1 MNKKFNINKQRMQ
14 GGGAGVAARNKLG
27 FQPNLL
33 HGLKDLCE
41 KFILADFR
49 VLEIGCFDGVSTE
62 LFCVYAKEVIGVDLY
77 TRANL
82 KKVIKNNK
90 NLEFHQ
96 KSAKQYINTN
106 PKKFDLIYID
116 GDHSYEAAKSD
127 ILDSLK
133 VLKKGGILC
142 GHDMNDVCPG
152 VSKAVYE
159 IFPKITNESMILH
172 RFSDSSWAVKPE

>member
-62 LFCVYAKEVIGVDLY
+62 LFCVYAKEVI
-77 TRANL
+77 
-82 KKVIKNNK
+82 KNNK

-116 GDHSYEAAKSD
+116 GDHSYEAVKSD

-133 VLKKGGILC
+133 VLKKGGYSLRSR
-142 GHDMNDVCPG
+142 H
-152 VSKAVYE
+152 E
-159 IFPKITNESMILH
+159 
-172 RFSDSSWAVKPE
+172 